1 MIINMASKQ
10 ELSVSITNKN
20 ALKDKI
26 HEIHNFIRN
35 SGAGY
40 GTTALKIFNLIYGL
54 KRIEEFN
61 LIDKLNLKRPE
72 CEFSHLIKIAKSD
85 DVKKD
90 EIILELL
97 TNDIL
102 NNINKSSIRHILFYE
117 IPTNIKGSIYTQL
130 ILEVDIISKIE
141 KTSNVLLSGK
151 VYEYFIG
158 RDRSAISELGAY
170 FTDRHITNFI
180 FNKIKIDK
188 FGTFIDPFAGS
199 GGFTVEYMNYINS
212 NYPKI
217 NWTTEINNIYHY
229 DINDDV
235 IKSAGLEFFCLSN
248 GNIVPIDNLKVENSF
263 KNDFSNRKFNY
274 VISNPPYGGDKVIK
288 NQEQLKRDKIKNY
301 IKELLK
307 QETDNDIKAKRNKQL
322 KEIEELNKFDKIRS
336 DKLQVNKDSCSKR
349 IKAFC
354 KEYCLDAK
362 DKEACSLILLMD
374 LLESDGICCGVL
386 KEGVFFDSKYSKIRK
401 VLIDKY
407 NVTDIIS
414 VPADQFENTTTKTSI
429 IIFKNTEEKTT
440 EIIFSEL
447 IVNKFQD
454 DKFEEDE
461 EGNIIISEYKDD
473 IYSIDN
479 PIISTVSVDEI
490 KEKSYSLN
498 YKDYD
503 KKELICGNDYK
514 LVKLGDICE
523 INNKSKRLA
532 SFQNEFGKYNY
543 YSSGNK
549 ILKCDEADFNDNLYI
564 IIGHSGNGCLFLDN
578 LFSTLITNHVLYGKN
593 KYITKYIYLYLKYF
607 YNQFYNKCYKGSTV
621 KNTSNQEILNYI
633 IAIPKTED
641 KLNEIV
647 NKISIPFD
655 RKKENEDKL
664 KELKETIKNKI
675 IHITENEECEEV
687 ELGSICDLKD
697 GYDFYRDEMDNRKY
711 YIEGENLPLLKINS
725 NEITDYIK
733 INDKYKHFIVNKGD
747 LIIGTKG
754 SCGKIRKN
762 NIKQAYYKHGL
773 LKFINIKVNNDY
785 LYNLLQ
791 ILLDDNLINNLT
803 TKSVLSNLKKS
814 NLQQLK
820 IKIPKD
826 KSLITA
832 LEPLFNEVDEL
843 EELIEN
849 DEKIFKEY
857 LEELAKDAIISNDT
871 PKINNYEI
879 DEVEEVDEKQSIEKE
894 LSEMTIQELKNKCKE
909 LNIKGY
915 SKLKKEELIEAIHKN

>member
-1 MIINMASKQ
+1 MASKQ

-72 CEFSHLIKIAKSD
+72 CEFSHLVKIAKSD

-97 TNDIL
+97 TKDIL
-102 NNINKSSIRHILFYE
+102 NNINESSIRHILFYE

-217 NWTTEINNIYHY
+217 DWTTEINNIYHY

-288 NQEQLKRDKIKNY
+288 NQEQLKRDKIKNH

-349 IKAFC
+349 IRAFC

-374 LLESDGICCGVL
+374 LIEINGICCGVL

-401 VLIDKY
+401 VLIDNY

-440 EIIFSEL
+440 EITFSEL

-479 PIISTVSVDEI
+479 PIISTVNVDEI

-523 INNKSKRLA
+523 YLPKSKRPASFASEDGIYNFYTSSEVIKKCNEADYNEEVILIGDGGESCIHYINNKYSCSSHMFRIIYK
-532 SFQNEFGKYNY
+532 NNNTKYLYFILTNLW
-543 YSSGNK
+543 NNI
-549 ILKCDEADFNDNLYI
+549 ILKM
-564 IIGHSGNGCLFLDN
+564 
-578 LFSTLITNHVLYGKN
+578 T
-593 KYITKYIYLYLKYF
+593 
-607 YNQFYNKCYKGSTV
+607 GSTI
-621 KNTSNQEILNYI
+621 KNISKELLSNIQ
-633 IAIPKTED
+633 IPIQKTEE

-655 RKKENEDKL
+655 RKRNNQNKL
-664 KELKETIKNKI
+664 KELTETIKNKI
-675 IHITENEECEEV
+675 IYITENEECEEV
-687 ELGSICDLKD
+687 ELGSVCEFIKT
-697 GYDFYRDEMDNRKY
+697 GKNKPPDNKKGSLYPY
-711 YIEGENLPLLKINS
+711 YGTG
-725 NEITDYIK
+725 EITGYTDYYLFDGEYILIARNGTIGNCFLVNCK
-733 INDKYKHFIVNKGD
+733 FYPSDHIFI
-747 LIIGTKG
+747 I
-754 SCGKIRKN
+754 KN
-762 NIKQAYYKHGL
+762 NIEL
-773 LKFINIKVNNDY
+773 INNIKVLYY
-785 LYNLLQ
+785 L
-791 ILLDDNLINNLT
+791 ILLNTKYLID
-803 TKSVLSNLKKS
+803 KSNGSVIKGINKS
-814 NLQQLK
+814 NLEKLK
-820 IKIPKD
+820 IKIPKN
-826 KSLITA
+826 KSLISA

-849 DEKIFKEY
+849 DEKLFKEY
-857 LEELAKDAIISNDT
+857 LEELAKDAIISNDA
-871 PKINNYEI
+871 PKITNYEI

-915 SKLKKEELIEAIHKN
+915 SKLKKEELIDAIQKN

>member
-1 MIINMASKQ
+1 MASKQ

-72 CEFSHLIKIAKSD
+72 CEFSHLVKIAKSD

-217 NWTTEINNIYHY
+217 DWTTEINNIYHY

-349 IKAFC
+349 IRAFC

-440 EIIFSEL
+440 EITFSEL

-514 LVKLGDICE
+514 LVKLNEIAKIKSGKQLDKKNIINGIYPVYSGGLKPIGFHNNYSDENATIITATGSCGIVQFDYNKFYASQCFTIKTQDI
-523 INNKSKRLA
+523 L
-532 SFQNEFGKYNY
+532 
-543 YSSGNK
+543 
-549 ILKCDEADFNDNLYI
+549 
-564 IIGHSGNGCLFLDN
+564 
-578 LFSTLITNHVLYGKN
+578 VN
-593 KYITKYIYLYLKYF
+593 KYIYFICKILEYIFINNSNGSAQKFIKLSYF
-607 YNQFYNKCYKGSTV
+607 EK
-621 KNTSNQEILNYI
+621 IRI
-633 IAIPKTED
+633 PIPKIEE

-664 KELKETIKNKI
+664 KELIETIKNKI
-675 IHITENEECEEV
+675 IHITENEDCKEV
-687 ELGSICDLKD
+687 ELSDICEINQGTNLTKTNIIN
-697 GYDFYRDEMDNRKY
+697 GIYDIIGGGNKIIGKHKEKNRN
-711 YIEGENLPLLKINS
+711 G
-725 NEITDYIK
+725 NEIVFTRVGNLNISYQLKPYYLTDNAFSIKSSDIIINKFIYIYLNNNFDK
-733 INDKYKHFIVNKGD
+733 IKNKFD
-747 LIIGTKG
+747 G
-754 SCGKIRKN
+754 SCQKVISKTT
-762 NIKQAYYKHGL
+762 
-773 LKFINIKVNNDY
+773 LK
-785 LYNLLQ
+785 
-791 ILLDDNLINNLT
+791 
-803 TKSVLSNLKKS
+803 
-814 NLQQLK
+814 QLK
-820 IKIPKD
+820 IKIPKN

-849 DEKIFKEY
+849 DEKLFKEY
-857 LEELAKDAIISNDT
+857 LEELAKDAIISNDA
-871 PKINNYEI
+871 PKITNYEI
-879 DEVEEVDEKQSIEKE
+879 DEVEEEVEEKQSIKEEKE
-894 LSEMTIQELKNKCKE
+894 LLEMTIQELKNKCKE

-915 SKLKKEELIEAIHKN
+915 SKLKKEELIDAIQKN

>member
-1 MIINMASKQ
+1 MASKQ

-72 CEFSHLIKIAKSD
+72 CEFSHLVKIAKSD

-97 TNDIL
+97 TKDIL
-102 NNINKSSIRHILFYE
+102 NNINESSIRHILFYE

-130 ILEVDIISKIE
+130 ILEVDIIAKIE

-217 NWTTEINNIYHY
+217 DWTTEINNIYHY

-336 DKLQVNKDSCSKR
+336 DKLQVNKYSCSKR

-354 KEYCLDAK
+354 EEYCLDAK

-374 LLESDGICCGVL
+374 LIEINGICCGVL

-440 EIIFSEL
+440 EITFSEL

-479 PIISTVSVDEI
+479 PIISTVNVDEI

-498 YKDYD
+498 YKEYENND
-503 KKELICGNDYK
+503 KKTLICDDNYK
-514 LVKLGDICE
+514 IVKIGDICN
-523 INNKSKRLA
+523 IIKGIKKKSNLGKNYGSYPLYYCSIIRHLYLDTYDYDDTAIIMNKTNGTGKCMVYLGK
-532 SFQNEFGKYNY
+532 GKYNV
-543 YSSGNK
+543 GETTLHFKTN
-549 ILKCDEADFNDNLYI
+549 DEKL
-564 IIGHSGNGCLFLDN
+564 
-578 LFSTLITNHVLYGKN
+578 TL
-593 KYITKYIYLYLKYF
+593 YLYYYLLNNIKRLETY
-607 YNQFYNKCYKGSTV
+607 YKGACQKSITE
-621 KNTSNQEILNYI
+621 NDLFNIQIP
-633 IAIPKTED
+633 IPKNED

-647 NKISIPFD
+647 SKISIPFD
-655 RKKENEDKL
+655 RKQINDIQL
-664 KELKETIKNKI
+664 LNLNIIIKNKI

-687 ELGSICDLKD
+687 ELGSVCDLKD

-711 YIEGENLPLLKINS
+711 HIEGENLPLLKINS

-791 ILLDDNLINNLT
+791 KVFYQI
-803 TKSVLSNLKKS
+803 
-814 NLQQLK
+814 
-820 IKIPKD
+820 
-826 KSLITA
+826 
-832 LEPLFNEVDEL
+832 
-843 EELIEN
+843 
-849 DEKIFKEY
+849 
-857 LEELAKDAIISNDT
+857 
-871 PKINNYEI
+871 
-879 DEVEEVDEKQSIEKE
+879 
-894 LSEMTIQELKNKCKE
+894 
-909 LNIKGY
+909 
-915 SKLKKEELIEAIHKN
+915 

>member
-72 CEFSHLIKIAKSD
+72 CEFSYLVKIAKSD

-217 NWTTEINNIYHY
+217 DWTTEINNIYHY

-274 VISNPPYGGDKVIK
+274 VISNPPYGGDKIIK
-288 NQEQLKRDKIKNY
+288 NQEQLKRDKIKNH

-349 IKAFC
+349 IRAFC
-354 KEYCLDAK
+354 KEYSLDAK

-429 IIFKNTEEKTT
+429 IIFKNTEEKTS
-440 EIIFSEL
+440 EITFSEL

-479 PIISTVSVDEI
+479 PIISTVSVNEI

-503 KKELICGNDYK
+503 KKELVCGNDYK

-523 INNKSKRLA
+523 YLPKSKRPA
-532 SFQNEFGKYNY
+532 SFASEDGIYNFY
-543 YSSGNK
+543 TSSEVIK
-549 ILKCDEADFNDNLYI
+549 KCNEADYNEEVILIGDGGESCIHYI
-564 IIGHSGNGCLFLDN
+564 NNHYSCSSHMFRII
-578 LFSTLITNHVLYGKN
+578 YKN
-593 KYITKYIYLYLKYF
+593 NNTKYLYFILTNLWNNIISKMT
-607 YNQFYNKCYKGSTV
+607 GS
-621 KNTSNQEILNYI
+621 
-633 IAIPKTED
+633 
-641 KLNEIV
+641 
-647 NKISIPFD
+647 
-655 RKKENEDKL
+655 
-664 KELKETIKNKI
+664 TIKNISKELLLSL
-675 IHITENEECEEV
+675 IHI
-687 ELGSICDLKD
+687 
-697 GYDFYRDEMDNRKY
+697 
-711 YIEGENLPLLKINS
+711 
-725 NEITDYIK
+725 
-733 INDKYKHFIVNKGD
+733 
-747 LIIGTKG
+747 
-754 SCGKIRKN
+754 
-762 NIKQAYYKHGL
+762 
-773 LKFINIKVNNDY
+773 
-785 LYNLLQ
+785 
-791 ILLDDNLINNLT
+791 
-803 TKSVLSNLKKS
+803 
-814 NLQQLK
+814 
-820 IKIPKD
+820 
-826 KSLITA
+826 
-832 LEPLFNEVDEL
+832 
-843 EELIEN
+843 
-849 DEKIFKEY
+849 
-857 LEELAKDAIISNDT
+857 
-871 PKINNYEI
+871 
-879 DEVEEVDEKQSIEKE
+879 
-894 LSEMTIQELKNKCKE
+894 
-909 LNIKGY
+909 
-915 SKLKKEELIEAIHKN
+915 

>member
-1 MIINMASKQ
+1 MASKQ

-72 CEFSHLIKIAKSD
+72 CEFSHLVKIAKSD

-217 NWTTEINNIYHY
+217 DWTTEINNIYHY

-288 NQEQLKRDKIKNY
+288 NQEQLKRDKIKNH
-301 IKELLK
+301 IKELIK

-349 IKAFC
+349 IRAFC

-374 LLESDGICCGVL
+374 LIEINGICCGVL

-440 EIIFSEL
+440 EITFSEL

-479 PIISTVSVDEI
+479 PIISTVNVYEI

-523 INNKSKRLA
+523 YLPKSKRPA
-532 SFQNEFGKYNY
+532 SFASEDGIYNFY
-543 YSSGNK
+543 TSSEVIK
-549 ILKCDEADFNDNLYI
+549 KCNEADYNEEVILIGTGGNCCIHYNNNLYSCSADIFRI
-564 IIGHSGNGCLFLDN
+564 IYKNNNTKYLYFILTN
-578 LFSTLITNHVLYGKN
+578 LWNNIISKMTGSTIKH
-593 KYITKYIYLYLKYF
+593 ITKELL
-607 YNQFYNKCYKGSTV
+607 
-621 KNTSNQEILNYI
+621 SNIQIP
-633 IAIPKTED
+633 IPKTED

-664 KELKETIKNKI
+664 KKLTETIKNKI
-675 IHITENEECEEV
+675 IHITENEDCEEV
-687 ELGSICDLKD
+687 ELGDICQKINGKKRSTTDDIKNGKYPLFSSSLNIDYYSNYNDYTEYCIICNTINGSGNFNVHYYNNFSATSNTIIFNIKDYLKD
-697 GYDFYRDEMDNRKY
+697 
-711 YIEGENLPLLKINS
+711 KINLV
-725 NEITDYIK
+725 YIYYLCKLNIKK
-733 INDKYKHFIVNKGD
+733 INY
-747 LIIGTKG
+747 
-754 SCGKIRKN
+754 
-762 NIKQAYYKHGL
+762 
-773 LKFINIKVNNDY
+773 
-785 LYNLLQ
+785 
-791 ILLDDNLINNLT
+791 
-803 TKSVLSNLKKS
+803 LSNGTNKKKLGYNDIS
-814 NLQQLK
+814 KLK

-832 LEPLFNEVDEL
+832 LEPLFNEVEEL

-849 DEKIFKEY
+849 DEKLFKEY
-857 LEELAKDAIISNDT
+857 LEELAKDAIISNDI

-879 DEVEEVDEKQSIEKE
+879 DEVEEVDEKQLIKEEKE

-915 SKLKKEELIEAIHKN
+915 SKLKKEELIEAIRKN